1 MAKCFICKQNITIK
15 NPKRQDNSVCED
27 CVNNRTKTVTNCD
40 VEFSGVD
47 KCLLTKLY
55 FKNYII
61 YSKIEFDQIDGDC
74 LSHKEIMLLNESP
87 AYFNESS
94 KFRSKLIRS
103 FCKKNKL
110 KWLYVLTD
118 RYVDAFIDFGM
129 YTQSTDEEF
138 FNDIIERCSEAE

>member
-1 MAKCFICKQNITIK
+1 MAKCFICKQEITIK

-27 CVNNRTKTVTNCD
+27 CVNNRSKTVTNCD
-40 VEFSGVD
+40 VECSGVD
-47 KCLLTKLY
+47 KSLLTKLY
-55 FKNYII
+55 YKNYII
-61 YSKIEFDQIDGDC
+61 YSKIEFDQIDSDC

-94 KFRSKLIRS
+94 KFRSKIIRAL
-103 FCKKNKL
+103 CKKQKL

-138 FNDIIERCSEAE
+138 FNDIIERYSEAE